1 MLVMIIGKRA
11 FDVIINALILVIP
24 SVKLLFDNSLVMMG
38 RPVTVIKIFFN
49 PQNSLPNVSF
59 AIMRTQLESMLHD
72 LSNTLCQ

>member
-11 FDVIINALILVIP
+11 VDVIINALILVIP

-49 PQNSLPNVSF
+49 PQNSLPNVEKMF
-59 AIMRTQLESMLHD
+59 R
-72 LSNTLCQ
+72 